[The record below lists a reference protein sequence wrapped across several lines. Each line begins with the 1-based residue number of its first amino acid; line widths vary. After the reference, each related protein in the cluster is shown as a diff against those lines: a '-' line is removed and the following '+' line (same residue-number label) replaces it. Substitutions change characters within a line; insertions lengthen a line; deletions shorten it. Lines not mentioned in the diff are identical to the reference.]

1 MYGSQAEMNAMA
13 QAAKKQLAEQNGETP
28 TASSDVYAG
37 LGLDEEVKEERS
49 NRAPIKEEP
58 HDYQMDFSK
67 SKEADEETVM
77 RNIERESPQLD
88 PFDDE
93 LFPGGP
99 TKSQINIWKK
109 DWDGYDIYVTEILKE
124 TFVFRTLNRFEY
136 KQLVSFIEING
147 LQREETIC
155 ATCTLWPPNY
165 DYQAM
170 ATTKAGIPSTYS
182 EIIMEKSGFTKDFA
196 IQEI

>member
-1 MYGSQAEMNAMA
+1 MYESQEELNMIA
-13 QAAKKQLAEQNGETP
+13 QAAKQQLTQQSGSEIQ
-28 TASSDVYAG
+28 TASNEDLYAG
-37 LGLDEEVKEERS
+37 LGLYDKGGYDTNTEQSNLYPQAKIEEENTVDD
-49 NRAPIKEEP
+49 
-58 HDYQMDFSK
+58 H
-67 SKEADEETVM
+67 ETVM
-77 RNIERESPQLD
+77 NNINTPPPILD
-88 PFDDE
+88 MFDEE

-99 TKSQINIWKK
+99 TKSEINLWKK
-109 DWDGYDIYVTEILKE
+109 EWDGYDIYVTEILKE

-136 KQLVSFIEING
+136 KQLVSFVDINA

-155 ATCTLWPPNY
+155 STVTLWPSNY
-165 DYQAM
+165 DYNAM

>member
-13 QAAKKQLAEQNGETP
+13 QAAKQQLSEQNGEAP
-28 TASSDVYAG
+28 TTSSDMYAG
-37 LGLDEEVKEERS
+37 LGLDEEIKEERS
-49 NRAPIKEEP
+49 NRAPISS
-58 HDYQMDFSK
+58 DK
-67 SKEADEETVM
+67 SYEIQPADEEAVM

-136 KQLVSFIEING
+136 KQLVSFIDING

>member
-1 MYGSQAEMNAMA
+1 MYDNQEQLNLMA
-13 QAAKKQLAEQNGETP
+13 QAAKEQLSQQVGGNVQTGTNENI
-28 TASSDVYAG
+28 YAG
-37 LGLDEEVKEERS
+37 LLDDETS
-49 NRAPIKEEP
+49 SPAPMPTYQEP
-58 HDYQMDFSK
+58 TFPQNIPDDND
-67 SKEADEETVM
+67 ADTVM
-77 RNIERESPQLD
+77 RNIDQASPTLD

-99 TKSQINIWKK
+99 TKSEINLWKK
-109 DWDGYDIYVTEILKE
+109 EWDGYDIYVTEILKE
-124 TFVFRTLNRFEY
+124 TFIFRTLNRYEY
-136 KQLVSFIEING
+136 KQLVSFIDING

-155 ATCTLWPPNY
+155 ATCTLWPKNY
-165 DYQAM
+165 DYQTM